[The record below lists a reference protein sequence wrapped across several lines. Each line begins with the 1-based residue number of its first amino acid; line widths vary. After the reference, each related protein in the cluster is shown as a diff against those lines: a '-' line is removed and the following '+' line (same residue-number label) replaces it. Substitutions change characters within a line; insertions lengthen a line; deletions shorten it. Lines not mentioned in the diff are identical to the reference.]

1 MKIRYDDTGAESGY
15 MPAADLE
22 NLGTGFTAAAVA
34 VLLVT
39 SPGALPAWV
48 QRKLAE
54 GRGYG
59 RHTLP
64 PGTLA
69 RGGCCSALPSQVARE
84 VHYRL
89 CVHQLSWLVS
99 FDRLHEVNNQPTA
112 AFCLYGT
119 PLLWLVVLPFCLLAD
134 GALMAVL
141 GVLSTAEVAWFAF
154 RYAVFTPAQMRQR
167 AAKVLDDLARKG
179 DPRGFRFDDQGRCLD
194 FPAQL
199 YVPTVNSFSLAASF
213 LLTLLI
219 LWIEVFNLVEDV
231 EGERDRHICYVLL
244 GVQFCLSGLAQV
256 LATSAMDR
264 RDETYIYALQSAGSV
279 SAGGPF
285 VGRLES
291 IRVASTVD
299 AVDLQGSCG
308 RKGTLHGA
316 AFPCPVVFCG
326 GSLNFVIAYRGRSGY
341 AGQDLGRVNPADPVV
356 AFVATLVILLCNVL
370 W

>member
-1 MKIRYDDTGAESGY
+1 V
-15 MPAADLE
+15 LH
-22 NLGTGFTAAAVA
+22 GTGGRY
-34 VLLVT
+34 LVT
-39 SPGALPAWV
+39 AICSVFAYVWLLIILAGISPDIIQPWEAVVTLLFFPILVGVCYMLDARKCCFQTGKGQEAGDPLDLK
-48 QRKLAE
+48 QRE
-54 GRGYG
+54 QERVIMID
-59 RHTLP
+59 RIENTD
-64 PGTLA
+64 GTTENV
-69 RGGCCSALPSQVARE
+69 G
-84 VHYRL
+84 
-89 CVHQLSWLVS
+89 
-99 FDRLHEVNNQPTA
+99 F
-112 AFCLYGT
+112 
-119 PLLWLVVLPFCLLAD
+119 
-134 GALMAVL
+134 
-141 GVLSTAEVAWFAF
+141 
-154 RYAVFTPAQMRQR
+154 RQR
-167 AAKVLDDLARKG
+167 ANDDKVNRDIHHQLVRVRQGLQTTTSDDLEERPLTDDEKEELKKLLIEKQADLARKG
-179 DPRGFRFDDQGRCLD
+179 DPRGIRFDDKGRCED
-194 FPAQL
+194 FSAQL
-199 YVPTVNSFSLAASF
+199 VVPSVNSFSLAASF

-231 EGERDRHICYVLL
+231 EGERDRHLCYVLL

-299 AVDLQGSCG
+299 AVDLEGSCG
-308 RKGTLHGA
+308 RKGTCQGA
-316 AFPCPVVFCG
+316 VVPCPVVFCG